1 MVGDKIQCIKGT
13 RLIHVESMIKLGGG
27 ISVVCVILNIGLSST
42 NSKLFNFFNHTNFLV
57 FLFILFKILILH
69 YHNSII

>member
-27 ISVVCVILNIGLSST
+27 VSDVCVILKIGLSSV
-42 NSKLFNFFNHTNFLV
+42 NRKLLIFFQS
-57 FLFILFKILILH
+57 
-69 YHNSII
+69 Y